1 MRTLVAKRLKSNNY
15 SVSASK
21 LELEKYLA
29 EENEEHTTKFNIME
43 WWKVNSTRFPI
54 LGRLARDVLAIPI
67 STIASESAFSTDGR
81 ILDDLLSHSIH
92 GSSSCLHSGL
102 DEACKSYH

>member
-1 MRTLVAKRLKSNNY
+1 MRTLVAKRLKSNNC

-21 LELEKYLA
+21 SELEKYLA
-29 EENEEHTTKFNIME
+29 KENEEHTTKFNIME

-67 STIASESAFSTDGR
+67 STVASESAFSTGGR
-81 ILDDLLSHSIH
+81 IFR
-92 GSSSCLHSGL
+92 
-102 DEACKSYH
+102 